1 MSFADNLQRLRRR
14 DRITQEEL
22 AERLGVSRQSVSKWE
37 TGEAYPETE
46 KIIKLCGLFSV
57 GMDELMRGDIDA
69 EAEPLSDAPHSAAE
83 CPADLSAPDPDGQKK
98 LRLRT
103 IGGAVSGGL
112 MLCAAA
118 VYICLGA
125 VLNLWHPAWLVFLL
139 AFTLCVFVDN
149 VFAKEDDDDEAAAP
163 LQPLAVRIL
172 GGLGNMIMPLAVT
185 IYLFIGCV
193 RGLWHPSWII
203 FIIAAVLTAAVHGIA
218 AAVGGRE

>member
-1 MSFADNLQRLRRR
+1 M
-14 DRITQEEL
+14 
-22 AERLGVSRQSVSKWE
+22 
-37 TGEAYPETE
+37 
-46 KIIKLCGLFSV
+46 
-57 GMDELMRGDIDA
+57 
-69 EAEPLSDAPHSAAE
+69 
-83 CPADLSAPDPDGQKK
+83 
-98 LRLRT
+98 
-103 IGGAVSGGL
+103 
-112 MLCAAA
+112 
-118 VYICLGA
+118 GA

-139 AFTLCVFVDN
+139 ALTLCVFVDK

>member
-1 MSFADNLQRLRRR
+1 MIVDRTLEALGGLDLLVNCAGLSLAGSFTEATPEQWDRVFAVNARAPFFICQAALPALRSSEKPMV
-14 DRITQEEL
+14 INI
-22 AERLGVSRQSVSKWE
+22 ASVVGFKGYANQSVYASSKHAL
-37 TGEAYPETE
+37 TG
-46 KIIKLCGLFSV
+46 
-57 GMDELMRGDIDA
+57 
-69 EAEPLSDAPHSAAE
+69 
-83 CPADLSAPDPDGQKK
+83 
-98 LRLRT
+98 
-103 IGGAVSGGL
+103 
-112 MLCAAA
+112 
-118 VYICLGA
+118 
-125 VLNLWHPAWLVFLL
+125 
-139 AFTLCVFVDN
+139 FTK